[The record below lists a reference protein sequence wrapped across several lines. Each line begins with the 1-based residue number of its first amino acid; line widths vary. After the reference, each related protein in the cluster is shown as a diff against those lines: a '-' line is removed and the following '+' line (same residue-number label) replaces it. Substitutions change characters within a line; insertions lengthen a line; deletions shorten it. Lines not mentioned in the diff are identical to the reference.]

1 MRITNSFFSG
11 INHPANILYIGILL
25 SLFQKRS
32 PKKTSVQDCKMSKK
46 KITIGMAILLLS
58 LGFVAFLILS
68 NPNKK
73 TLPETIRVACVGDSL
88 TQSSGYP
95 YELWKLFGSNAPYTI
110 DDYPLEPNS
119 ENSNNGTNYAIGNF
133 GAGST
138 TILLTT
144 ETPYMNTSLFQNALD
159 YEPNIVVIMLGTND
173 AQPNLEMYNAS
184 FVADYMK
191 LVSAFQAL
199 THKPKIWLV
208 LPPPIFSNQSGK
220 IDPEYF
226 KLTIIPNIK
235 EVAVEMNLP
244 LIDVYAALFNHPDYF
259 PDGVHP
265 SLEAAKIIAS
275 TVYEAI
281 T

>member
-1 MRITNSFFSG
+1 MG
-11 INHPANILYIGILL
+11 
-25 SLFQKRS
+25 
-32 PKKTSVQDCKMSKK
+32 KK
-46 KITIGMAILLLS
+46 KIIVIGMAILLLS

-68 NPNKK
+68 NSNKK

-110 DDYPLEPNS
+110 GDYTIGPNCEDANAS
-119 ENSNNGTNYAIGNF
+119 KGPHYAIGNF

-173 AQPNLEMYNAS
+173 AQPNLEPYNAS
-184 FVADYMK
+184 FAANYK
-191 LVSAFQAL
+191 TLVSAFQGL
-199 THKPKIWLV
+199 SNKPKIWLV

-244 LIDVYAALFNHPDYF
+244 LINVYAALFNHPNYF
-259 PDGVHP
+259 TDGVHP